1 MIPLLQAPP
10 VPDLL
15 VALIVLAV
23 GVLLARIVLRVA
35 WKLLVLAALVVF
47 AVWAT
52 TALLGPSPL

>member
-23 GVLLARIVLRVA
+23 GVLLARIVIRVA

>member
-1 MIPLLQAPP
+1 MEPLVGTPP

-23 GVLLARIVLRVA
+23 GVLLARIVLRIA
-35 WKLLVLAALVVF
+35 WKVIVLAALVVF

-52 TALLGPSPL
+52 TALLGPPPL

>member
-1 MIPLLQAPP
+1 M
-10 VPDLL
+10 PDLL

-23 GVLLARIVLRVA
+23 GVLLARIALRVA
-35 WKLLVLAALVVF
+35 WKLLVLAALIVF